1 MYECSETRYSEAHG
15 GSEAFGGSEAY
26 EGSEVYEGSWAYG
39 GSETYG
45 YSEAYGCP
53 YGASALGISTLMT
66 GIGIGNDGKGS
77 DEGSGMGGD
86 DSTMI

>member
-1 MYECSETRYSEAHG
+1 MYECSETRYSEAQG
-15 GSEAFGGSEAY
+15 GSEAFWGSESY

-53 YGASALGISTLMT
+53 YGASALGI
-66 GIGIGNDGKGS
+66 GNDGKGS